1 MTTPPTSQPLAA
13 RPAAGS
19 DVVAGPPVSPAT
31 ARRKRRPVG
40 GRPSTVLTIAMLAA
54 TAYFLLPLVW
64 VVVASTKS
72 NADLFSSFGLWF
84 ADDFNLLQNLQDVF
98 SAQGGVFAKWLR
110 NSIVYAVVSGVG
122 AAILAT
128 MAGYAFA
135 KLRFPGGN
143 ALFSVILGA
152 IMVPMTAL
160 AIPTYLLFAK
170 VGLTDTPWAII
181 VPSLVSPFGVYLM
194 RVYADGAVDDS
205 LLEAARVDGAGEGRI
220 FLRVV
225 LRLLAPGFV
234 TVLLFQLVATWNNYF
249 LPLIMLNTADLYP
262 LTVGLAQWQA
272 TSAAGSG
279 AQALFSTV
287 ITGSFVSIIPLVVA
301 FLFLQKYWQS
311 GLTAGGVKQ

>member
-1 MTTPPTSQPLAA
+1 
-13 RPAAGS
+13 
-19 DVVAGPPVSPAT
+19 
-31 ARRKRRPVG
+31 
-40 GRPSTVLTIAMLAA
+40 
-54 TAYFLLPLVW
+54 
-64 VVVASTKS
+64 
-72 NADLFSSFGLWF
+72 
-84 ADDFNLLQNLQDVF
+84 
-98 SAQGGVFAKWLR
+98 
-110 NSIVYAVVSGVG
+110 
-122 AAILAT
+122 
-128 MAGYAFA
+128 
-135 KLRFPGGN
+135 
-143 ALFSVILGA
+143 
-152 IMVPMTAL
+152 
-160 AIPTYLLFAK
+160 

-194 RVYADGAVDDS
+194 RVYAEGAVDDS

-287 ITGSFVSIIPLVVA
+287 ITGSLVSIIPLIVA